1 MLFFKSCP
9 RCKGDVHFNQ
19 DIYGRYKGCLQCGFM
34 EDVQTADEALAAA
47 VAKVGFAGPKRGR
60 KPAVAVARVA

>member
-9 RCKGDVHFNQ
+9 RCKGDIHFNQ
-19 DIYGRYKGCLQCGFM
+19 DIYGRYKECLQCGFM

-60 KPAVAVARVA
+60 KPAAAVARVA

>member
-9 RCKGDVHFNQ
+9 RCKGDIHVNQ
-19 DIYGRYKGCLQCGFM
+19 DIYGRYKECLQCGFM